1 MASSPLY
8 HEGVASQAN
17 ALVDELAGGEASRP
31 LPEVHLEVGHRSRQF
46 CLYPARAGYEL
57 QEELDFLANR
67 VMEPNVFFTGRF
79 LAPAMPR
86 LEDRQVRLLLIRDED
101 ERRSR
106 MRMLMPFS
114 VEKPGFAVGPSIVR
128 VWSHPFGPLGTPL
141 VDAEGAA
148 ETLDN
153 CLDAMARPE
162 SGLPPVLVMP
172 DSRLSGPVTE
182 LLRAVALAR
191 GLSIEVTDRVARPM
205 LQSDEDGAAYL
216 AGAVS
221 RSHRKDMQRQ
231 WRGLERIGHLV
242 YRVARQP
249 AEVRFA
255 METFL
260 GLEGSGWK
268 GRRKSAMVADRYRA
282 AFAREAVN
290 NLAETDNA
298 RIHTLELDGRAI
310 AVMVVFVISGEAYTW
325 KTAYDEDYA
334 AHSPGKLLFMRL
346 TDQHLDDPNIERTD
360 SCAVPDHPI
369 ASRLWTEREEMGTLV
384 IGLRPERDRDVRQVA
399 RQLHLYRNTQNL
411 ARLLRNRLRSM
422 ARRKAAARG

>member
-1 MASSPLY
+1 MASNPVFEESI
-8 HEGVASQAN
+8 ASQAN
-17 ALVDELAGGEASRP
+17 AIVDELAGGQASRP
-31 LPEVHLEVGHRSRQF
+31 LPEVHLEVGRRSRQF

-101 ERRSR
+101 DRRSR

-114 VEKPGFAVGPSIVR
+114 VEKPGFAVGPSIIR

-153 CLDAMARPE
+153 CLEAMARPE

-172 DSRLSGPVTE
+172 DTRLSGPVTE

-191 GLSIEVTDRVARPM
+191 GLSIDVTDRVARPM
-205 LQSDEDGAAYL
+205 LASDEDGETYL
-216 AGAVS
+216 GRTIS

-231 WRGLERIGHLV
+231 WRGLERAGHLA

-249 AEVRFA
+249 GEVRFA
-255 METFL
+255 LETFL
-260 GLEGSGWK
+260 SLEASGWK
-268 GRRKSAMVADRYRA
+268 GRRKTAMVADRYRA
-282 AFAREAVN
+282 AFAREAVT
-290 NLAETDNA
+290 NLAETDNV
-298 RIHTLELDGRAI
+298 RIHTLELDGRPI
-310 AVMVVFVISGEAYTW
+310 AVMVAFVISGEAYTW
-325 KTAYDEDYA
+325 KTAYDETYA
-334 AHSPGKLLFMRL
+334 SFSPGKLLFMRL
-346 TDQHLDDPNIERTD
+346 TEQHLDDPNVERTD

-369 ASRLWTEREEMGTLV
+369 ASRLWGEREEMGTLV

-399 RQLHLYRNTQNL
+399 RQLHLYKNTQNF
-411 ARLLRNRLRSM
+411 ARLLRNRLKAM
-422 ARRKAAARG
+422 ARRKAATRN